1 MPFLTLSLSRAI
13 VAQLDRLARQHH
25 TSRNA
30 IILRAT
36 RALIQ
41 ALSQE
46 KQR

>member
-1 MPFLTLSLSRAI
+1 MPFLTLSLPRAI
-13 VAQLDRLARQHH
+13 VEQLNRIARQHH

-36 RALIQ
+36 RSLIQ